1 MSTAYKKIMSNVIVP
16 IYLVLILWVI
26 HILKLTF
33 NLNLSSYG
41 VIARDWSGVKGIF
54 TAPFIHG
61 SIQHLMSNSV
71 PLFVLS
77 TMIILFYRKVAYQS
91 ILLIYVMTGAAVW
104 MFSRPYVSHIGASG
118 VVYGLVSFVFWSGLF
133 RRNIKS
139 IVLALIV
146 TILYSGYALGV
157 LPNQKG
163 ISWESHLFGAFVGI
177 IVAFWYRDVRESDE
191 EKQEPSWAN
200 ESSADSEYF
209 LPRDAFD
216 MTREERQRAQLD
228 DDISD
233 IWTTDKT

>member
-191 EKQEPSWAN
+191 EAQEPSWAN

>member
-1 MSTAYKKIMSNVIVP
+1 MSTAYKKIISLVIVP
-16 IYLVLILWVI
+16 IYLVILWVV

-77 TMIILFYRKVAYQS
+77 TMIIVFYRKVAYQS
-91 ILLIYVMTGAAVW
+91 ILLIYVMTGTAVW
-104 MFSRPYVSHIGASG
+104 LFSRSYVSHIGASG

-177 IVAFWYRDVRESDE
+177 IVAFWYRDIRESDE
-191 EKQEPSWAN
+191 EDREPSWAN
-200 ESSADSEYF
+200 DGDADTQYF
-209 LPRDAFD
+209 LDRDAFE
-216 MTREERQRAQLD
+216 MTREERRRAQLE

-233 IWTTDKT
+233 IWTSDNS

>member
-1 MSTAYKKIMSNVIVP
+1 MSTAYKKMMSNVIVP

-157 LPNQKG
+157 LPN
-163 ISWESHLFGAFVGI
+163 LGAFVGI

-191 EKQEPSWAN
+191 EKEEPSWAN
-200 ESSADSEYF
+200 ESSADSEFF

-216 MTREERQRAQLD
+216 MTREERQRAQLED
-228 DDISD
+228 DMGD
-233 IWTTDKT
+233 IWTSDKT